1 MNLLIST
8 FIIFVVVALSNLI
21 ARYFPKF
28 PNTYINLIAGI
39 LIGFFP
45 AIDHLILPFHND
57 VFMILI
63 LAPLLFFEGQVT
75 PVLMIRKKV
84 NNIIGTAVILALET
98 AIVATLIINKIFVL
112 GVPFALIIV
121 AIITPTD
128 ATAFDSV
135 VQGRKIQQ
143 TIQNVLKTESLFND
157 ATGIVLLQAAILWLQ
172 TGHLKLVY
180 NFAIFIKMVI
190 GGAFIGMILAF
201 LLVGVRQYFVRSANN
216 VISSQT
222 LIYLL
227 TPFCIYF
234 TAEKLGTSGI
244 IAVVVAGL
252 VHNSEINRSRFS
264 SPRQVHFGIQ
274 MVNFTSRI
282 LNSFVFVILGINLKR
297 IFTNNFQT
305 ILTSYGW
312 LLVGFSIYVI
322 LTILRYFY
330 GRLFIGDHKK
340 LTALLFALGGVHGTV
355 TLAMTF
361 SVSSVLTSNQF
372 TFVIL
377 VETVAILLS
386 MVIPTIIFRF
396 ILPIDGDDRIK
407 DSQLNYLRR
416 GMVEAGIKRVKQ
428 MHLEPV
434 VQASVIYDLEDQ
446 VQKNNLRRF
455 FKQWQSVT
463 TEKKALTVL
472 QSVDRRR
479 ALMYAFDAQREYL
492 YDLANQHMINSDY
505 IYEVYS
511 EILLSEALV
520 LDPKNQM
527 L

>member
-84 NNIIGTAVILALET
+84 NSIIGTAVILALET

-264 SPRQVHFGIQ
+264 SPRQVRFWNSNGKLYKP
-274 MVNFTSRI
+274 NF
-282 LNSFVFVILGINLKR
+282 K
-297 IFTNNFQT
+297 
-305 ILTSYGW
+305 
-312 LLVGFSIYVI
+312 
-322 LTILRYFY
+322 
-330 GRLFIGDHKK
+330 
-340 LTALLFALGGVHGTV
+340 
-355 TLAMTF
+355 
-361 SVSSVLTSNQF
+361 
-372 TFVIL
+372 
-377 VETVAILLS
+377 
-386 MVIPTIIFRF
+386 
-396 ILPIDGDDRIK
+396 
-407 DSQLNYLRR
+407 
-416 GMVEAGIKRVKQ
+416 
-428 MHLEPV
+428 
-434 VQASVIYDLEDQ
+434 
-446 VQKNNLRRF
+446 
-455 FKQWQSVT
+455 
-463 TEKKALTVL
+463 
-472 QSVDRRR
+472 
-479 ALMYAFDAQREYL
+479 
-492 YDLANQHMINSDY
+492 
-505 IYEVYS
+505 
-511 EILLSEALV
+511 
-520 LDPKNQM
+520 
-527 L
+527 

>member
-1 MNLLIST
+1 
-8 FIIFVVVALSNLI
+8 
-21 ARYFPKF
+21 
-28 PNTYINLIAGI
+28 
-39 LIGFFP
+39 
-45 AIDHLILPFHND
+45 
-57 VFMILI
+57 
-63 LAPLLFFEGQVT
+63 
-75 PVLMIRKKV
+75 
-84 NNIIGTAVILALET
+84 
-98 AIVATLIINKIFVL
+98 
-112 GVPFALIIV
+112 
-121 AIITPTD
+121 
-128 ATAFDSV
+128 
-135 VQGRKIQQ
+135 
-143 TIQNVLKTESLFND
+143 
-157 ATGIVLLQAAILWLQ
+157 
-172 TGHLKLVY
+172 
-180 NFAIFIKMVI
+180 
-190 GGAFIGMILAF
+190 
-201 LLVGVRQYFVRSANN
+201 
-216 VISSQT
+216 
-222 LIYLL
+222 
-227 TPFCIYF
+227 
-234 TAEKLGTSGI
+234 
-244 IAVVVAGL
+244 
-252 VHNSEINRSRFS
+252 
-264 SPRQVHFGIQ
+264 